1 MHRGQQTD
9 GSVRLVRRS
18 LSYDHNGVMVMMV
31 VMVMSMV
38 LSKCRTRYAQHHN
51 SEQQCNQ

>member
-18 LSYDHNGVMVMMV
+18 LSYDHNGVVVMMV

-38 LSKCRTRYAQHHN
+38 LSKCRTRYAQHHK